1 MSIRWWFLV
10 HKLPKD
16 ILVFLQ
22 SPSPEKP
29 IVNDQQDAPSTP
41 TLTLNN
47 QQQATL
53 REFLRHVVLEVDLMA
68 NVIFCTE
75 ALACS
80 PPLDAEDRKK
90 IATLVGIDLSLL
102 PAKLPGRLAL
112 CWTLI
117 VADKDDVV
125 NKIRSGTPVGESSF
139 KDPVAFFED
148 IGTALG
154 PPKNTQDPASYKLWE
169 RHIKAL
175 YDLIQESLGSKVLVM
190 LVIVSVDL
198 LKGE

>member
-1 MSIRWWFLV
+1 V
-10 HKLPKD
+10 LPKD

-22 SPSPEKP
+22 SPSPEK
-29 IVNDQQDAPSTP
+29 ITVNDQQDAPSKP

-53 REFLRHVVLEVDLMA
+53 REFLRQIVVEVDLMA

-80 PPLDAEDRKK
+80 PPMDAEDRKK

-102 PAKLPGRLAL
+102 PPDAPGRLSL
-112 CWTLI
+112 CWALI

-125 NKIRSGTPVGESSF
+125 NKIRSATPVRKNPF

-154 PPKNTQDPASYKLWE
+154 PPQDRQDPASYKLWE

>member
-10 HKLPKD
+10 HVLHKD

-22 SPSPEKP
+22 SPSPEKL

-102 PAKLPGRLAL
+102 PPDTPGRLAL
-112 CWTLI
+112 CWALI
-117 VADKDDVV
+117 VADKDDVA
-125 NKIRSGTPVGESSF
+125 NKIRSATPMGKNSF
-139 KDPVAFFED
+139 KDPDAFFRAVH
-148 IGTALG
+148 GALG
-154 PPKNTQDPASYKLWE
+154 PPQDRKDTMSYDLWE
-169 RHIKAL
+169 SHIKPL
-175 YDLIQESLGSKVLVM
+175 YDLIQESLGSKVLAGLM
-190 LVIVSVDL
+190 FDIL
-198 LKGE
+198 